1 MDGARHGRERPVAG
15 DLVGGPVP
23 LTVDRE
29 IRPFWEG
36 IAKGQLR
43 LPGCQAC
50 GRLRWPPRASCPSC
64 HSLETGWTTVSGRG
78 RIFTWTVIHR
88 TKLKEYQHATPY
100 AVAVVELA
108 ECAAC
113 REMVSLAPAADR
125 DLEQCRAHA
134 RHSPIRMIGLLQ
146 ESAGPPILIG
156 QPVELHFMPQEE
168 GVLFPIWRRTD
179 RNSADQDAAS
189 AARD

>member
-1 MDGARHGRERPVAG
+1 MRGDGASRGRERPGARYVFEG
-15 DLVGGPVP
+15 IVP
-23 LTVDRE
+23 LKVDRE
-29 IRPFWEG
+29 IQPFWEG

-43 LPGCQAC
+43 LPACQAC

-88 TKLKEYQHATPY
+88 TKLKEYQNATPY

-113 REMVSLAPAADR
+113 REVVSPGPAADR
-125 DLEQCRAHA
+125 DLEECRTHA
-134 RHSPIRMIGLLQ
+134 RHSPIRMIGLLLH

-156 QPVELHFMPQEE
+156 QPVELQFMPQDE
-168 GVLFPIWRRTD
+168 GALFPIWRRTD
-179 RNSADQDAAS
+179 
-189 AARD
+189 